1 MQNIEFLWKTQR
13 AASDCNRASACSFFV
28 RPSASRAVVVEG
40 DTQMLEYCGLDK
52 VLNRPNTDMR
62 IFSKPCVTG
71 GHRRM
76 AVLLA
81 RGESIEEAD
90 KTTADMLADFEIKT
104 F

>member
-1 MQNIEFLWKTQR
+1 
-13 AASDCNRASACSFFV
+13 
-28 RPSASRAVVVEG
+28 
-40 DTQMLEYCGLDK
+40 
-52 VLNRPNTDMR
+52 MR

-81 RGESIEEAD
+81 RSDTVERAD
-90 KTTADMLADFEIKT
+90 ATTAEMLADFEIKT